1 MMARDPRAF
10 DELLRH
16 WIAESPSLSQADLLN
31 RARRE
36 GYRGDRSAF
45 YELARRLRRELSGR

>member
-10 DELLRH
+10 NELLRH

-31 RARRE
+31 RVRRE
-36 GYRGDRSAF
+36 GYRGGRSAF
-45 YELARRLRRELSGR
+45 HDLARRLRWELSAR